1 MQKVLV
7 EEGRRAGAEMTRL
20 TLAMEKDY
28 LAKMKGAGMTLVDDV
43 DLAAFARATAA
54 AYKAFPK
61 WTPNLHETVMAV
73 LGKSSQVIRRLAAI
87 ADRFEELVASL
98 AVVVVIASVSW
109 GVITRYVTAQPATWA
124 GEVAT
129 LGFAWV
135 VFFGA
140 AACIKYRLHPEID
153 LLVRRLPLGCD
164 RSSAD

>member
-1 MQKVLV
+1 M
-7 EEGRRAGAEMTRL
+7 
-20 TLAMEKDY
+20 
-28 LAKMKGAGMTLVDDV
+28 
-43 DLAAFARATAA
+43 
-54 AYKAFPK
+54 
-61 WTPNLHETVMAV
+61 
-73 LGKSSQVIRRLAAI
+73 IRRLAAI

-140 AACIKYRLHPEID
+140 AACVKYKLHPSID
-153 LLVRRLPLGCD
+153 MLVKRLPGPLQVGRASC
-164 RSSAD
+164 RERV